1 MLILDTNHLTALENG
16 GAVADRLQWRLRQ
29 TNLPTGTTIVCVDE
43 KMRGWLASIGR
54 ARSDADQVRAYDKF
68 QRSIQQLGR
77 GFILPYDDAAALRFQ
92 ELRKLKLGIGTMDAK
107 IAAIVLVHGGK
118 LLSRNLRDFE
128 RVPGLDVE
136 DWI

>member
-16 GAVADRLQWRLRQ
+16 GVIADVMEQRLSRSGE
-29 TNLPTGTTIVCVDE
+29 PFGTTVICVDE
-43 KMRGWLASIGR
+43 KLRGWLASIAK
-54 ARSDADQVRAYDKF
+54 ARSDADQVRAYAKF

-77 GFILPYDDAAALRFQ
+77 GLILPYDDAAALRFQ
-92 ELRKLKLGIGTMDAK
+92 ELRKLKLGIGAMDTK
-107 IAAIVLVHGGK
+107 IAAIALIQGGK